1 MSALKIISII
11 AKGSRNLDDR
21 RKTVKLNYTE
31 TYKWKWV
38 CIQHPMILISR
49 DMSEPRAL
57 ETVPPWGA
65 GSILG
70 YCIKMRDVLKKI
82 IETPELKI
90 DFDLSAKE
98 LLLFFENIPEGK
110 DLLRTLLAQKRIGFT
125 GCDYSQAH
133 YGTAR
138 SESAL
143 RQIRMGAEV
152 YKKELEYVT
161 DTFQHQE
168 TGVFEN
174 LPQLLKVFGIK
185 KGAIHSFQA
194 VIRFIESPSLEIC
207 SNFGRLEFIHNETF
221 GLWCGLDGSC
231 VPLYLPVVVTDVH
244 DRDEVSLAV
253 EPYIRP
259 EFKGES
265 KLPASC
271 NIYPMDYEES
281 RGLYRNGSIVI
292 QVPDLVSINDEYI
305 TNRKRVGDFWNI
317 SEALDEEMKTETVMP
332 KIRYYTYWSYAEG
345 EFGEMMFKEYRIG
358 EEKILAAET
367 IQCIASA
374 SGIDIRKFDAVSA
387 WDKLLTAQH
396 HDVNWLDA
404 KEMKEWALG
413 GIKDAEKKADLYILE
428 AARALCSPPA
438 SRTNVVVF
446 NTLPEPRKDLASF
459 KSDSN
464 YRVFDKSDRELVSQY
479 DNGTLLFEAS
489 LDGLGYK
496 SYTLKESSNQESA
509 EENIRRS
516 PYVFENDLIKTTVLP
531 DGRISSIYSKI
542 SGERLRGYGNLI
554 RGKLVNEDRTEKWI
568 SNEGAAS
575 CMTVTEGRIVNK
587 IVTAGIMENIPYR
600 MIIKLYHGACAR
612 IDIDLE
618 LDFKK
623 HEIGDHWHDETKLNV
638 YWELNQNKSEI
649 YYDEPFGWIRGKH
662 ERPLLSANFVLISE
676 NQKGLLFQHRGTPK
690 SWLSNNTYA
699 CLLAWGAK
707 NFTNRFHKTWAS
719 FDAFDM
725 RLDRNCGY
733 SYSIYVAENDNIGV
747 IAKNISG
754 NITPLVAVQCGG
766 SAGEKTF
773 LTVKN
778 ENLITTAV
786 EQMGED
792 IAVRMYDASGRA
804 SILEFETF
812 MRFISKTDAA
822 GKIADSLDIR
832 PFEIFELHFGL
843 V

>member
-1 MSALKIISII
+1 MI
-11 AKGSRNLDDR
+11 R
-21 RKTVKLNYTE
+21 RKIVKLNYTK
-31 TYKWKWV
+31 TYQWKWV
-38 CIQHPMILISR
+38 CIQHPMLLISR
-49 DMSEPRAL
+49 DMSEPRAM

-70 YCIKMRDVLKKI
+70 YCIKLRDVLKKI
-82 IETPELKI
+82 IETPELKL

-98 LLLFFENIPEGK
+98 LLVFFENIPEGK
-110 DLLRTLLAQKRIGFT
+110 SLLQTLLAQKRLGFT

-152 YKKELEYVT
+152 YKKELGYVT

-168 TGVFEN
+168 TGIFEN
-174 LPQLLKVFGIK
+174 LPQLLKAFGIK
-185 KGAIHSFQA
+185 KGATYYSPS
-194 VIRFIESPSLEIC
+194 VIQFIESPSLEIC
-207 SNFGRLEFIHNETF
+207 SNFDRLEFIHNETF

-231 VPLYLPVVVTDVH
+231 VPLYLPRVVTDIH
-244 DRDEVSLAV
+244 EDECSPAL
-253 EPYIRP
+253 ESYLRP
-259 EFKGES
+259 EFKGQS

-292 QVPDLVSINDEYI
+292 QTPDMVSINDEYI
-305 TNRKRVGDFWNI
+305 TNRKKVGDFWNI
-317 SEALDEEMKTETVMP
+317 SEALDEEMKAETVMP

-367 IQCIASA
+367 VQAIFSA
-374 SGIDIRKFDAVSA
+374 SGVDISKFDAINA

-396 HDVNWLDA
+396 HDVNWFDS

-413 GIKDAEKKADLYILE
+413 GIREAEKEADLYILK
-428 AARALCSPPA
+428 AAHALCSPSV
-438 SRTNVVVF
+438 SRANVVVF
-446 NTLPEPRKDLASF
+446 NTLPETRNDLVSFAS
-459 KSDSN
+459 DNN
-464 YRVFDKSDRELVSQY
+464 YGVFDKSGIELVSQY
-479 DNGTLLFEAS
+479 DNGTLTFEAS

-496 SYTLKESSNQESA
+496 SYTLKEPSNPESVKK
-509 EENIRRS
+509 ENCVS
-516 PYVFENDLIKTTVLP
+516 PYVFENDLIKATILP

-554 RGKLVNEDRTEKWI
+554 RGKLINEDRTEKWI

-575 CMTVTEGRIVNK
+575 CMTIIEGKIFNK
-587 IVTAGIMENIPYR
+587 IVIAGTLENIPYR
-600 MIIKLYHGACAR
+600 MVIKLYHGAVAK

-618 LDFKK
+618 LDFEK

-638 YWELNQNKSEI
+638 YWELNQNRSEV
-649 YYDEPFGWIRGKH
+649 YYDEPFGWIRGKQ

-690 SWLSNNTYA
+690 SWFSNNTYA

-707 NFTNRFHKTWAS
+707 NFTNRFHKIWAGL
-719 FDAFDM
+719 DIFDM
-725 RLDRNCGY
+725 RLDRTCKY
-733 SYSIYVAENDNIGV
+733 DYSIYIAENDNVGAIV
-747 IAKNISG
+747 KNISR
-754 NITPLVAVQCGG
+754 NITPLIAVQCGG
-766 SAGEKTF
+766 STGEKTL

-778 ENLITTAV
+778 ENLIATAV

-792 IAVRMYDASGRA
+792 TVVRMYDVSGKASVP
-804 SILEFETF
+804 EFETS
-812 MRFISKTDAA
+812 MRFISKTDVV
-822 GKIADSLDIR
+822 GKIADSLDVK
-832 PFEIFELHFGL
+832 PFEIFELHFERADD
-843 V
+843 